1 MKKKVIIGGFL
12 LLILITV
19 IATVAAATASY
30 NYDMDPNNGVD
41 LLEGFGAIIVM
52 IVGGFVVLYEL
63 DLFYTVYYFFIK
75 PKTITRTLLNV
86 FSNFSLVLIFIYTH
100 LSNIF
105 MELRKYETTPG
116 FLFFIYVLLRLVYL
130 FTSTAVNIT
139 EDPEPESF

>member
-1 MKKKVIIGGFL
+1 MKKKIIIGGFL

-41 LLEGFGAIIVM
+41 LLEGLAAVFIMII
-52 IVGGFVVLYEL
+52 GGFVVLYEL

-75 PKTITRTLLNV
+75 PKTITRTLLNI

-116 FLFFIYVLLRLVYL
+116 FLFFIYVLLRLIYL
-130 FTSTAVNIT
+130 FTSTVNIT